1 MTKERTGTKTGRP
14 RFKGKSRPNPKK
26 GKRAGSAT
34 KSVKPATKKKKK
46 SAGTKKSATTK
57 KKAPVKKKP
66 ATKKKVNRFSKS
78 PKKS

>member
-1 MTKERTGTKTGRP
+1 MPKQRTGAKTGRP
-14 RFKGKSRPNPKK
+14 RFTKKARPDPRKK
-26 GKRAGSAT
+26 KRAGSAT

-66 ATKKKVNRFSKS
+66 APKKKVNRFSKS